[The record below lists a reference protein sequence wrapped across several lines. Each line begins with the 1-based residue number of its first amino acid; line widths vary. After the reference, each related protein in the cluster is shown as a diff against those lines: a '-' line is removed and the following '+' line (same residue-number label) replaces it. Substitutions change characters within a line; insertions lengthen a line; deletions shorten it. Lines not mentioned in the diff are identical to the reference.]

1 MASPV
6 ASSSSS
12 RRSSIVSTPPPPA
25 SSAYALDH
33 LFGLLLH
40 NGFARQVQK
49 VIRRCSPIL
58 ESSALLLICLLAV
71 LVRQFAV
78 IRYESVIHE
87 FDPYFNFRTTRYLTR
102 EGFLEFWNWFDGNSW
117 YPLGRVIG
125 QTLFPG
131 LMTTS
136 ALLYS
141 TLHSFGLVI
150 DIRDVCVFLAP
161 CFSAMSAIAAY
172 LFAKEIAAEYP
183 AAQLAQCKRSSTNKY
198 ATSLLSSPG
207 SGAGLL
213 AALFMGLSP
222 AYISRSVAGS
232 YDNEAVAIFALI
244 LSFYAFV
251 KAVKSGTLLASLLSA
266 LAFFYMVL
274 SWGGYVFVLNT
285 IAIYIAALG
294 LLGKLTLSHHLA
306 YTTFYILSTLLCL
319 NIPFVNFGAV
329 VSSEH
334 MASHGIF
341 LLLNALV
348 LVRYVRSALPR
359 QTVRALLHLVLIF
372 VGSAFLI
379 LFLWLSITGRTAWS
393 GRSMTLLDPTYATKY
408 IPIIASVS
416 EHQPTTWSAYL
427 FDLHICSLLSPVGL
441 WVCFKRATD
450 GLFFAGIYGILAVY
464 FSGVMIRLMLVLAP
478 AACILS
484 GVGLSFVLSTFVG
497 YIRLPTAYARALLKG
512 VKKRGVGP
520 ESSAV
525 STSVAVFVLGIL
537 LWITNL
543 YVNHATWVSSLAY
556 SHPSIILSHKMRDGS
571 RLIQDDFREA
581 YYWFRQNTH
590 PTARLMSWWDYGY
603 QVTFMGN
610 RTVLVDNNTWNNTHI
625 ATVGLAFAS
634 REEESYPILQK
645 MDVDYV
651 FVVFGGYAR
660 YPSDDINKF
669 LWMVR
674 IASGV
679 YPQIQQS
686 SYLSANGMYTVG
698 KDASQN
704 LLESLMYKLCYYR
717 FADATRGFDYAR
729 NYEIGQKDISLKHLE
744 EAYTTQNWIVRI
756 YKVKSLPN
764 RGNKVKSRY
773 ALPGE

>member
-1 MASPV
+1 MASLNGP
-6 ASSSSS
+6 SS
-12 RRSSIVSTPPPPA
+12 RRSSTSVATAPSPP
-25 SSAYALDH
+25 SSAYALDN

-40 NGFARQVQK
+40 NAFSRQLQK
-49 VIRRCSPIL
+49 VSRRCSPIL

-71 LVRQFAV
+71 LIRQFAV

-136 ALLYS
+136 AVLYS

-161 CFSAMSAIAAY
+161 CFSAMSAVAAY
-172 LFAKEIAAEYP
+172 LFAKDIASEYP
-183 AAQLAQCKRSSTNKY
+183 SAMSSKTSSP
-198 ATSLLSSPG
+198 SLLSSPG
-207 SGAGLL
+207 AGAGLL
-213 AALFMGLSP
+213 SALFMGLSP

-232 YDNEAVAIFALI
+232 YDNEAVAIFALV
-244 LSFYAFV
+244 LAFYSFV
-251 KAVKSGTLLASLLSA
+251 KAVKSGTMFASLLSA

-285 IAIYIAALG
+285 IAIYIAASG
-294 LLGKLTLSHHLA
+294 LLGKLTLHHHLA

-319 NIPFVNFGAV
+319 NIPFVNFSAV

-359 QTVRALLHLVLIF
+359 EAVRALLQLFLI
-372 VGSAFLI
+372 GIGCAFLL
-379 LFLWLSITGRTAWS
+379 LFFWLSITGRTAWS

-484 GVGLSFVLSTFVG
+484 GVGLSFVLSSFVG
-497 YIRLPTAYARALLKG
+497 YVRLPTAYARALLKG

-525 STSVAVFVLGIL
+525 SMTVAVFFLGIL
-537 LWITNL
+537 MWITNM

-590 PTARLMSWWDYGY
+590 PTSRLMSWWDYGY
-603 QVTFMGN
+603 QVTYMGN

-634 REEESYPILQK
+634 SEEDAYPILQK
-645 MDVDYV
+645 LDVDYV

-686 SYLSANGMYTVG
+686 SYLSANGVYTVG

-704 LLESLMYKLCYYR
+704 ILESLMYKLCYYR

-729 NYEIGQKDISLKHLE
+729 NYEIGQKDINLKYLD
-744 EAYTTQNWIVRI
+744 EAYTTENWIVRI
-756 YKVKSLPN
+756 YKVKSPPN

-773 ALPGE
+773 VLTSE